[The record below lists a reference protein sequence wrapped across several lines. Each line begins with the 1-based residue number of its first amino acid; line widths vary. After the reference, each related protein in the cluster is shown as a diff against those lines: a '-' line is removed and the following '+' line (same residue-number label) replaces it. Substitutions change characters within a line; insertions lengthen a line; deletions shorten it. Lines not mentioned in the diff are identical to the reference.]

1 MINLKNLKL
10 ISLVSMG
17 VGIAGTLLSNYV
29 NEQKMKEAVRKEV
42 EKERSQNEETES

>member
-10 ISLVSMG
+10 ISLISIG
-17 VGIAGTLLSNYV
+17 VGVAGNLLSNYV
-29 NEQKMKEAVRKEV
+29 SEQKMKEAVRKEV